1 MTLFPHIPHT
11 QGIIEISLKPP
22 KPHILYKKK
31 RISPQRTQKT
41 PPHTT
46 KKKLPGYYTQKFP
59 F

>member
-22 KPHILYKKK
+22 KPHILYKKREFPHK
-31 RISPQRTQKT
+31 EHKKH
-41 PPHTT
+41 PHTT